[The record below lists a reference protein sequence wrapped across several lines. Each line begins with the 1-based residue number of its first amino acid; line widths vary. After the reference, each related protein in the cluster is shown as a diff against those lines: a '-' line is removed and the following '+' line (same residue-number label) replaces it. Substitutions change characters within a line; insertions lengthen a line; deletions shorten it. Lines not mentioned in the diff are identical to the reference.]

1 MGISTTPGESHEESQ
16 ALAPEVQKPACDRS
30 LTQAATTPDVNNGS
44 LPSLPSCP
52 SELVNCKPPKILAEA
67 PGASPALD
75 SAATVP
81 HHSQEPSETEEYAK
95 ILIEAFETTPTPALD
110 TTACHPAKT

>member
-1 MGISTTPGESHEESQ
+1 MGISATPRESHEKSQ
-16 ALAPEVQKPACDRS
+16 VLAPEVQKPACDRS
-30 LTQAATTPDVNNGS
+30 LIQAATAPDISNGS
-44 LPSLPSCP
+44 LLSLPSCS
-52 SELVNCKPPKILAEA
+52 SELVNCKPPNISTKA

-75 SAATVP
+75 SATTVP

-95 ILIEAFETTPTPALD
+95 ILIKAFETTPISAPD